1 MSDRFFRPGYEH
13 RPATGKYV
21 VADMVRLTPERVER
35 VQLESNDEWLLVE
48 CVDARAH
55 VLGGEAR
62 PPAVWLE
69 GDEAVPGGGGRREHR
84 QPGAAAGGAAA
95 MNGDTGWKVALRTP
109 VPSAGLEGYGP

>member
-62 PPAVWLE
+62 PPAVGSKGTKLYRAGE
-69 GDEAVPGGGGRREHR
+69 DGASIGNPVPPRE
-84 QPGAAAGGAAA
+84 
-95 MNGDTGWKVALRTP
+95 ALRR
-109 VPSAGLEGYGP
+109 